1 MRQWD
6 NSSGSS
12 AAATIGSREE
22 GRRVAAAIPGSRLVT
37 LDSPNHIL
45 LSDEP
50 AWPRSLAEFEAFL
63 ADRRP

>member
-1 MRQWD
+1 MGQQL
-6 NSSGSS
+6 GLV
-12 AAATIGSREE
+12 
-22 GRRVAAAIPGSRLVT
+22 GRGDDRVPRRRPARRGRDPGQPVT